1 MLTKSFERKLTGMT
15 QKHNELHK
23 LGFYFLSVLQ
33 AEESG
38 LFMPRGRWAES
49 KRKGAKDVGK
59 GNRKTRAYNGDS
71 CH

>member
-1 MLTKSFERKLTGMT
+1 MT

-33 AEESG
+33 AEESD

-49 KRKGAKDVGK
+49 KRKGAKDDGRNLTEKQEPIVTPVK
-59 GNRKTRAYNGDS
+59 K
-71 CH
+71 HWI